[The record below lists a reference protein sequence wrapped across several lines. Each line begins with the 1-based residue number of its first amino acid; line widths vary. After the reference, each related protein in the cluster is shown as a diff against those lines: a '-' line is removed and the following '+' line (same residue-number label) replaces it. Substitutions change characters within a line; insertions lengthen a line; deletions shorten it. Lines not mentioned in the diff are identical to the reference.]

1 MSVPMKNR
9 QKQNKVLPFPKP
21 PEEPERI
28 VIQIGKHR
36 FAIHWETKI
45 EELLPVPPVTLRK
58 RRDKKTTM
66 KIVK

>member
-1 MSVPMKNR
+1 MSVPMNNR

-45 EELLPVPPVTLRK
+45 EELPPVPPVTLWK
-58 RRDKKTTM
+58 RRDRKATM